1 MKKRTDKEYIE
12 AKVTAAL
19 LRIGAGHGHEVE
31 RCAVC
36 KRNARTLKAALLREE
51 VIVQLRTNRWR

>member
-19 LRIGAGHGHEVE
+19 LRIGSGHGHEVE
-31 RCAVC
+31 ACAVC
-36 KRNARTLKAALLREE
+36 RRTLARALKHALR
-51 VIVQLRTNRWR
+51 RGRDAK